1 MSIHF
6 SKKFLFDNEIIFDSF
21 AKNRFNLEILGGFM
35 ERKLKV
41 FQYGTGKMSVYTMR
55 YVYEKGAEIV
65 GAVDVNPAV
74 IGKDIGEI
82 IGSEKKGILV
92 KSAKDARNVL
102 QETKPDIVIV
112 TTMSLLKD
120 VEEPLMLCAELGI
133 NAITTCEEAFFPMN
147 SNPNLTKKID
157 ELAKKNNCTIT
168 GSGYQDIYWG
178 QLITSIAGST
188 QKITKIK
195 GSSSYNVED
204 YGIALAKAHGAGL
217 SIADFEKE
225 IASADKISDEARQEI
240 IEKGEYLPS
249 YMWNVNGWLAEKLGL
264 IVTLQTQKCV
274 PQTHDKDI
282 FSTTLNMTVKA
293 GDATGMSAVVTTE
306 TKEGI
311 TIESECIGK
320 VYAPEE
326 FDKNIWTVEG
336 EPNTTIVVEK
346 PATVELTCATIV
358 NRLPDVVN
366 AEAGYVPTEK
376 MGDLQFKLKAL
387 NEYVK

>member
-1 MSIHF
+1 
-6 SKKFLFDNEIIFDSF
+6 
-21 AKNRFNLEILGGFM
+21 M

-65 GAVDVNPAV
+65 GAVDLNPDV

-82 IGSEKKGILV
+82 IGAEKKGVIV
-92 KSAKDARNVL
+92 ADVKDARTVL
-102 QETKPDIVIV
+102 EETKPDIVII
-112 TTMSLLKD
+112 TTMSLLND
-120 VEEPLMLCAELGI
+120 VEEALMLCAELGI
-133 NAITTCEEAFFPMN
+133 NAITTCEEAFYPMN

-178 QLITSIAGST
+178 QLISSIAGST

-204 YGIALAKAHGAGL
+204 YGIALAEAHGAGL
-217 SIADFEKE
+217 TIADFEKD
-225 IASADKISDEARQEI
+225 IASGDNISPEARQEI
-240 IEKGEYLPS
+240 IEKGEYMPS

-264 IVTLQTQKCV
+264 TVISQTQKCV
-274 PQTHDKDI
+274 PQTYHKDI
-282 FSTTLNMTVKA
+282 FSTTLNMTIKA

-320 VYAPEE
+320 VYSEEE

-358 NRLPDVVN
+358 NRLPDVIN
-366 AEAGYVPTEK
+366 SESGYVPTEK
-376 MGDLQFKLKAL
+376 MGDLHFKIKAL